1 MDDKASRK
9 TGKSVIFNRKLA
21 LIIVAAMAGVA
32 SAMIALFLTS
42 EDRTSGL
49 TAVAPLVALAALL
62 AGAAI
67 FVFALSMG
75 AAREM
80 ASPDPKTPYG
90 DRLQRERRGRL
101 FALPLSAF
109 ILGILG
115 TIAVMDAVYFGEATD
130 FNWWIRA
137 GMILV
142 VAITA
147 PLTLAGSWHERR
159 TPKLRR
165 YLNDELSVAMRGKA
179 WGVGYGVLMGGACL
193 LYAIALFDPRLA
205 MVLAPMT
212 LAIGSVAPGLW
223 FAILDRRADLDE

>member
-1 MDDKASRK
+1 MDHKVSKKA
-9 TGKSVIFNRKLA
+9 GKPVFNRKLA

-32 SAMIALFLTS
+32 SAMVALFLTN

-130 FNWWIRA
+130 GTWWIRA

-193 LYAIALFDPRLA
+193 LYAVALFDPRLA